1 VTAGKGGRGK
11 GPAVRPETAAEDAPR
26 TSETAQ
32 PAAATQGDAA
42 AVRATAP
49 TPAVAGSPP
58 PASPAAAPHPAAAE
72 VPALPTTPAPTPEP
86 PPALHPEPH
95 PAPPAPSLAHLP
107 VPLFAVPMG
116 LGGLGLL
123 WRDAVF
129 LIGPAAWLGEVA
141 LLAAMLVWGWL
152 AWLHV
157 RRAIAHPEALRS
169 DLSDPA
175 RLPFFGA
182 PTIGLM
188 IIAGFLGGHVPWLG
202 AAVWLLAVSAHL
214 AVAAWLFGRIVSG
227 EANPAMIA
235 PPLLIPM
242 VGNILAPAIGGGF
255 GFFGLSAVMF
265 GVGAFLWLAV
275 TPLLLTRMLAG
286 PALPPRLAPSLVI
299 LLAPPSVAAVS
310 LTTLTGDT
318 GLPSLA
324 LFGVALLTALAL
336 LAAVPKIADAP
347 FSPAFWGLS
356 FPTAAFGIALSR
368 QVQAAPGWAGALLF
382 LLVLA
387 GVTALILWLAWRTA
401 GAARAGAFLRPH

>member
-1 VTAGKGGRGK
+1 MAPPAG
-11 GPAVRPETAAEDAPR
+11 
-26 TSETAQ
+26 
-32 PAAATQGDAA
+32 
-42 AVRATAP
+42 ATA
-49 TPAVAGSPP
+49 TPP
-58 PASPAAAPHPAAAE
+58 PAAEAPE
-72 VPALPTTPAPTPEP
+72 VPAAPPPPAAPEP
-86 PPALHPEPH
+86 P

-123 WRDAVF
+123 WRDAAF
-129 LIGPAAWLGEVA
+129 LIGPLAWLGELV
-141 LLAAMLVWGWL
+141 LLAATLVWGWL
-152 AWLHV
+152 AWLHG
-157 RRAIAHPEALRS
+157 RRALAHPEALRA
-169 DLSDPA
+169 DLADPV

-188 IIAGFLGGHVPWLG
+188 IIGGFLGGYVPALG
-202 AAVWLLAVSAHL
+202 AAVWVVAVSVHL
-214 AVAAWLFGRIVSG
+214 AIAAWLFGRIVAG
-227 EANPAMIA
+227 EANPAMLA

-255 GFFGLSAVMF
+255 GFAGLSAVTF

-275 TPLLLTRMLAG
+275 LPLLLQRMLAG

-310 LTTLTGDT
+310 LPTLTGDA
-318 GLPSLA
+318 GLASLA
-324 LFGVALLTALAL
+324 LFGVALFTALAL
-336 LAAVPKIADAP
+336 LAAVPKIAAAP

-382 LLVLA
+382 LLVLV
-387 GVTALILWLAWRTA
+387 GVTALIGWLAWRTA
-401 GAARAGAFLRPH
+401 RAARAGAFLRPH